1 MAHPLDEPWSN
12 LIDAVNLIVTGD
24 LELVRKERL
33 EWDGR
38 NYLEHPAAIL
48 LFSGAKPEYVEARS
62 WLQLMLRK
70 GKVAISARKGYKT
83 RREIIPPLE
92 LPDLYLNFT
101 TERLQL
107 ADVDTLLVNDGKAE
121 WRDPLVW
128 REDLFEA
135 LAERNRR
142 APAPMVPALPAPPAP
157 KSEAP
162 EPEPEPD
169 RKGPYR
175 LPALPEPEP
184 EEPEQKPTLTFEAL
198 VAFLQDTFAS
208 PAPRSNRK
216 TRRER
221 ATDHF
226 GHIPEQMWLDADEK
240 AGVKGAAGAPKKSAE

>member
-1 MAHPLDEPWSN
+1 MAHPLDEPWWHP
-12 LIDAVNLIVTGD
+12 IDALNLIVTND
-24 LELVRKERL
+24 LELVREQRL

-48 LFSGAKPEYVEARS
+48 LFSRAKPEYVEARS
-62 WLQLMLRK
+62 CLQLMLRK

-92 LPDLYLNFT
+92 LPDLFLNFT

-128 REDLFEA
+128 RDDLLEA
-135 LAERNRR
+135 LAERNR
-142 APAPMVPALPAPPAP
+142 PAPVPLALALPAPPAP

-162 EPEPEPD
+162 EPEPESE
-169 RKGPYR
+169 
-175 LPALPEPEP
+175 APEPEP
-184 EEPEQKPTLTFEAL
+184 EPEQKPALTYEAL
-198 VAFLQDTFAS
+198 VAFLHETFAS

-226 GHIPEQMWLDADEK
+226 GHIPEQMWLEADER
-240 AGVKGAAGAPKKSAE
+240 AGVKGVPGAPKKSAE